1 MSSNLDKDK
10 QKEEEEKR
18 KRKEKKESQ
27 KRTEEENLK
36 KINLQQSEKIRLNY
50 VFNQLCELENEKSS
64 DDDSKS
70 KKYLQNIN
78 KKAKEKQM
86 KFTKGVIK
94 SKLGKM
100 NKKNYKNKDDE
111 DEDEKGKKEPK
122 KKFSQKALRKV
133 IRKFCNEFAKD
144 ELDNM
149 IWEVDE
155 NLDGYISEDEF
166 ENMYKKCITDEN
178 EEEGKKLFYL
188 TQFLMYDKDEKHEI
202 CVEDTL
208 EILCARHQNN
218 VDQALDAIFD
228 IEKIDENENN
238 NENKKLRYNKSLGRG
253 NKETLSSLLR
263 RKSDLSLDKKEKN
276 VNMKTEINNQMVE
289 NNPKTFNIK
298 NLKFGDNKSNTI
310 TDNNIKIIQLDS
322 AKVDK
327 TTNFNTINE
336 HKLKKSL
343 SEPHNLQNS
352 YKKTPIF
359 EKKISNIE
367 TIKEEND
374 IKNNSPQK
382 RLQNVNGYKLRE
394 LTIQNE
400 GGMRHKSKRICV

>member
-100 NKKNYKNKDDE
+100 NKKNYKNKDEE
-111 DEDEKGKKEPK
+111 DMEQESKKQKK
-122 KKFSQKALRKV
+122 KKFSKKALRKI
-133 IRKFCNEFAKD
+133 IRKLCNEFAKD

-188 TQFLMYDKDEKHEI
+188 TQFLMYDKD
-202 CVEDTL
+202 
-208 EILCARHQNN
+208 
-218 VDQALDAIFD
+218 
-228 IEKIDENENN
+228 
-238 NENKKLRYNKSLGRG
+238 
-253 NKETLSSLLR
+253 
-263 RKSDLSLDKKEKN
+263 
-276 VNMKTEINNQMVE
+276 
-289 NNPKTFNIK
+289 
-298 NLKFGDNKSNTI
+298 
-310 TDNNIKIIQLDS
+310 
-322 AKVDK
+322 
-327 TTNFNTINE
+327 
-336 HKLKKSL
+336 
-343 SEPHNLQNS
+343 
-352 YKKTPIF
+352 
-359 EKKISNIE
+359 
-367 TIKEEND
+367 
-374 IKNNSPQK
+374 
-382 RLQNVNGYKLRE
+382 
-394 LTIQNE
+394 
-400 GGMRHKSKRICV
+400 

>member
-133 IRKFCNEFAKD
+133 IRKLCNEFAKD

-228 IEKIDENENN
+228 IEKIDENG
-238 NENKKLRYNKSLGRG
+238 KKRKVKRG
-253 NKETLSSLLR
+253 TLSFLEYAQR
-263 RKSDLSLDKKEKN
+263 MHELSMKKRN
-276 VNMKTEINNQMVE
+276 EISNLK
-289 NNPKTFNIK
+289 KTFCD
-298 NLKFGDNKSNTI
+298 NLKQEALKE
-310 TDNNIKIIQLDS
+310 
-322 AKVDK
+322 AKERAERK
-327 TTNFNTINE
+327 NF
-336 HKLKKSL
+336 
-343 SEPHNLQNS
+343 
-352 YKKTPIF
+352 
-359 EKKISNIE
+359 
-367 TIKEEND
+367 EEN
-374 IKNNSPQK
+374 Q
-382 RLQNVNGYKLRE
+382 L
-394 LTIQNE
+394 
-400 GGMRHKSKRICV
+400 